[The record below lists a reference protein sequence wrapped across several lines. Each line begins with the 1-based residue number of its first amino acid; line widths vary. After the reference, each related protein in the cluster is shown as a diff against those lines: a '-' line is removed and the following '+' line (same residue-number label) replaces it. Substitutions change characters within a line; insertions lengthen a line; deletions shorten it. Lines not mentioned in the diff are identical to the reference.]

1 MANVGN
7 FRNRSVNAHNF
18 SLVPRG
24 DVPRSKFRRESGH
37 KTTFD
42 AGYLIPIYVDEV
54 LPGDVWRMSC
64 VSMTRLATPI
74 APLMDNIYLDTF
86 WFFVPNRL
94 VWDNWV
100 KLMGEQDDPGDS
112 IDYLVPQIT
121 SPEGGYETLT
131 LYDYFGLP
139 VAGQITGS
147 NQVTH
152 SALFL
157 RAYNLIWNELFR
169 DENLQDRVA
178 VPKDDGPDSPTLY
191 TLLKRGKRKD
201 YFTSCLP
208 WPQKGE
214 PVTLSLAGD
223 APVYGSALQSQF
235 ANQLWQQGGEAS
247 APNGTVQYSGSVA
260 GSSFIDADSGVSA
273 SGYLKLG
280 TKTLYEGVGAAYD
293 PPYADLTD
301 IAAFTINQ
309 MRTAFQIQKLIER
322 DARGG
327 TRYTEMLMSH
337 FGVVNPDFR
346 LQRPEYLGGGSTM
359 INITPIAQTSSTDAE
374 TPQGNLA
381 AVGYGVTQD
390 SGFSYAAT
398 EHGMII
404 GLCSVRADL
413 TYQQGLHRMWSRRT
427 RYDYYF
433 PAFAMLGEQ
442 AVFNKEIYAQ
452 GTVADDAVFGYQ
464 ERWAELRYKPSQ
476 ITGLFRSTNPIPLDF
491 WHLAQEFDGLP
502 QLNTEF
508 IEENPPIERVLA
520 VGEAA
525 GGQQFI
531 SDWLFKSV
539 VARPIPMFSVPGLI
553 DHF

>member
-1 MANVGN
+1 MSVGN

-24 DVPRSKFRRESGH
+24 DVPRSRFRRESAH

-42 AGYLIPIYVDEV
+42 AGLLIPIYADEV
-54 LPGDVWRMSC
+54 LPGDVWKMSAI
-64 VSMTRLATPI
+64 SMTRLSTLI
-74 APLMDNIYLDTF
+74 APVMDNLYLDTF

-100 KLMGEQDDPGDS
+100 KLMGDQENPGDS

-121 SPEGGYETLT
+121 SPAGGYTALSIF
-131 LYDYFGLP
+131 DYFGLP
-139 VAGQITGS
+139 VAGQITGA
-147 NQVTH
+147 NTITH
-152 SALFL
+152 SALFF

-169 DENLQDRVA
+169 DENLQDRVT
-178 VPKDDGPDSPTLY
+178 VPKDDGPDASTLY
-191 TLLKRGKRKD
+191 TLLRRGKRKD

-208 WPQKGE
+208 WPQKGD

-223 APVYGSALQSQF
+223 APVYGSSDTTTNSGQIFQRYS
-235 ANQLWQQGGEAS
+235 NTNVS
-247 APNGTVQYSGSVA
+247 GTSVA
-260 GSSFIDADSGVSA
+260 FSGNILVDSGPTNV
-273 SGYLKLG
+273 KLG
-280 TKTLYEGVGAAYD
+280 TKEYYDANPGAFA
-293 PPYADLTD
+293 PYADLTD

-346 LQRPEYLGGGSTM
+346 LQRPEYLGGGSTP

-381 AVGYGVTQD
+381 AVGYAVSSD
-390 SGFSYAAT
+390 SGFSYAST

-404 GLCSVRADL
+404 GLCMVRADL
-413 TYQQGLHRMWSRRT
+413 TYQQGLHKMWSRRT
-427 RYDYYF
+427 RYDFYF

-442 AVFNKEIYAQ
+442 AVLNKEIYAQ
-452 GTVADDAVFGYQ
+452 GTVADDSVFGYQ

-476 ITGLFRSTNPIPLDF
+476 ITGLFRSSNPIPLDF
-491 WHLAQEFDGLP
+491 WHLAQEFSSLP

-508 IEENPPIERVLA
+508 IEENPPVERVVT
-520 VGEAA
+520 VGEEA

>member
-1 MANVGN
+1 MSVGN

-24 DVPRSKFRRESGH
+24 DVPRSKFRRESAH

-42 AGYLIPIYVDEV
+42 SGYLIPIYADEV
-54 LPGDVWRMSC
+54 LPGDVWRMSS

-74 APLMDNIYLDTF
+74 APVMDNLYLDTF

-94 VWDNWV
+94 VWNNWA

-121 SPEGGYETLT
+121 SPAGGYPALSI
-131 LYDYFGLP
+131 YDYFGLP
-139 VAGQITGS
+139 TAGQIVGT
-147 NQVTH
+147 NQISH

-169 DENLQDRVA
+169 DENLQDRVP
-178 VPKDDGPDSPTLY
+178 VPKDDGPDSPADY
-191 TLLKRGKRKD
+191 ELLKRGKRKD

-208 WPQKGE
+208 WPQKGD

-223 APVYGSALQSQF
+223 APVYGSSIASTSSEQLFKTGLNGFPAAGAASITSSTAYGSRLQDSAG
-235 ANQLWQQGGEAS
+235 AN
-247 APNGTVQYSGSVA
+247 
-260 GSSFIDADSGVSA
+260 
-273 SGYLKLG
+273 LKLA
-280 TKTLYEGVGAAYD
+280 TKEDYELSGFN
-293 PPYADLTD
+293 PPYADLSD

-346 LQRPEYLGGGSTM
+346 LQRPEYLGGGTTP
-359 INITPIAQTSSTDAE
+359 INITPIAQTSSTDSE

-381 AVGYGVTQD
+381 AVGYAVTSD

-404 GLCSVRADL
+404 GLCMVRADL

-427 RYDYYF
+427 RYDFYF

-442 AVFNKEIYAQ
+442 AVLNKEIYAQ
-452 GTVADDAVFGYQ
+452 GTVADDSVFGYQ

-476 ITGLFRSTNPIPLDF
+476 ITGLFRSTNPTPLDY
-491 WHLAQEFDGLP
+491 WHLAQEFSSLP

-508 IEENPPIERVLA
+508 IEENPPVERVLA
-520 VGEAA
+520 IGAAA

>member
-7 FRNRSVNAHNF
+7 FRNRSVQAHNF

-24 DVPRSKFRRESGH
+24 DVPRSRFRRESGH

-42 AGYLIPIYVDEV
+42 AGWLIPIYVDEV
-54 LPGDVWRMSC
+54 LPGDVWKMSS

-74 APLMDNIYLDTF
+74 APIMDNLYLDTF

-94 VWDNWV
+94 VMNNWV
-100 KLMGEQDDPGDS
+100 KLMGEQEDPGDS

-121 SPEGGYETLT
+121 CPAGGYDPLT
-131 LYDYFGLP
+131 IYDYMGLP
-139 VAGQITGS
+139 TKGQITGT
-147 NQVTH
+147 NQFSH

-169 DENLQDRVA
+169 DENLQDRVQ

-208 WPQKGE
+208 WPQKGD

-223 APVYGSALQSQF
+223 APVYGASVSDTLSA
-235 ANQLWQQGGEAS
+235 QLWTTNVNTGPAGAVAWSNLGGDTSVLTAGGAS
-247 APNGTVQYSGSVA
+247 V
-260 GSSFIDADSGVSA
+260 
-273 SGYLKLG
+273 KLG
-280 TKTLYEGVGAAYD
+280 TKEEYAAA
-293 PPYADLTD
+293 PTRISPYADLTD
-301 IAAFTINQ
+301 VAAFTINQ
-309 MRTAFQIQKLIER
+309 MRTAFQIQKLLER

-327 TRYTEMLMSH
+327 TRYIELLLSH

-346 LQRPEYLGGGSTM
+346 LQRPEYLGGGSTS

-381 AVGYGVTQD
+381 AVGYGVTSD
-390 SGFSYAAT
+390 NGFSYAAT

-413 TYQQGLHRMWSRRT
+413 TYQQGLQRMWSRRT
-427 RYDYYF
+427 RYDFYF

-442 AVFNKEIYAQ
+442 AVLNKEIYCQ
-452 GTVADDAVFGYQ
+452 GTVADNSVFGYQ

-476 ITGLFRSTNPIPLDF
+476 ISGLFRSTDPAPLDF
-491 WHLAQEFDGLP
+491 WHLAQRFDSLPALNSEFVV
-502 QLNTEF
+502 EA
-508 IEENPPIERVLA
+508 PPIERVIA

-531 SDWLFKSV
+531 SDWLFKST